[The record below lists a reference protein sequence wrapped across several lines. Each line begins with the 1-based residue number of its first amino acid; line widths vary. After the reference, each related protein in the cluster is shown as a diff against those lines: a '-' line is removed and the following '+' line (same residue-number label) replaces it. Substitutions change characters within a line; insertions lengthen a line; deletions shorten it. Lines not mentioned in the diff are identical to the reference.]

1 MADTI
6 QGWRRSHNCVELRA
20 EHIGK
25 EVILMGWVAK
35 RRDHGGVIFV
45 DLRDRW
51 GITQVVFNPQKS
63 LDVHRK
69 AEDLRSEYV
78 IAIKGAVERRPE
90 GMENPKLKTG
100 QIDVDCTELRILNE
114 SDTPPFAIEPRTDT
128 NEELRLRYRYLDLRR
143 PTMQYNLIKRHKAY
157 RATRDFLDSK
167 GFVEIETPFLMK
179 STPEGAR
186 DYLVPSRI
194 HKGSFYALP
203 QSPQTY
209 KQLLMVAGFDRYY
222 QIVKCFRDEDL
233 RADRQPEFTQID
245 IEMSF
250 VEEEDVMSLA
260 EGLTTSIFS
269 EVLGVELEMP
279 FPRMTY
285 KEAMEK
291 YGTDHPDTRFGLEL
305 IDVGQAVEDCAF
317 RVFKGAL
324 ESGGEVKCINARG
337 CGGFSRKQVDDLIAF
352 AIESGAKGLAWMK
365 MVDPEGHPTLG
376 FESSIVKFFREDNL
390 KGIAEATGAEASDLL
405 LFIADKKD
413 VVGPVLA
420 QIRLLLARRLNL
432 FDEGKWNIL
441 WITEFPL
448 VEYNKEEK
456 RFAAMQHPFTSPMEN
471 DVDLMEKDP
480 LNVRGRQYDL
490 VLNGTEIAGGSI
502 RISHRELQNRMF
514 KLLGISEGEAKEKFG
529 FLLDAFE
536 YGAPPHGGIAFG
548 FDRLVALLTGNRSIR
563 EVIAF
568 PKTNA
573 AFSLVDGCPTPIS
586 DAQLKELGLKLSSQ
600 TTNK

>member
-1 MADTI
+1 
-6 QGWRRSHNCVELRA
+6 
-20 EHIGK
+20 
-25 EVILMGWVAK
+25 
-35 RRDHGGVIFV
+35 
-45 DLRDRW
+45 
-51 GITQVVFNPQKS
+51 
-63 LDVHRK
+63 
-69 AEDLRSEYV
+69 
-78 IAIKGAVERRPE
+78 
-90 GMENPKLKTG
+90 
-100 QIDVDCTELRILNE
+100 
-114 SDTPPFAIEPRTDT
+114 
-128 NEELRLRYRYLDLRR
+128 
-143 PTMQYNLIKRHKAY
+143 MQYNLIKRHKAY